1 MKDTKRAKIIR
12 SLKQLV
18 LSQSG
23 GVSRSEAAEALHID
37 LRTASFYLEQL
48 AAGGLFCSNVVAP
61 GGKGRPYTS
70 YSSNAGNL
78 SFLGLQIHSLLAG
91 SAVLIDASGRE
102 LCREK
107 ICLPENS
114 SRLTVFSAILE
125 LVERYKQFDGKL
137 LGGAGLAI
145 SRWLQPPL
153 AGADVYANLADY
165 LERESGVAIHRDVNI
180 NAVTFAIA
188 RELSCRNLA
197 VINAGKVI
205 EFGLVL
211 DGVPDGDFTRREAWL
226 SHLCVNP
233 DGRRCYCGKHGCLE
247 NYVTSGARTERLT
260 KGSASA
266 TLRAIGGMLG
276 VAMVRLVRKYP
287 VEAVVLLGA
296 EDIFPSAEEYFLSR
310 MPAGISISCKRSLP
324 LADHAAALEAAHFE
338 LHRFTEDI

>member
-23 GVSRSEAAEALHID
+23 GVSRSDAAEALHID

-247 NYVTSGARTERLT
+247 NYVTSGALSERLQHG
-260 KGSASA
+260 KCSA
-266 TLRAIGGMLG
+266 TIMALGEMLG
-276 VAMVRLVRKYP
+276 QAMLRVARKYP
-287 VEAVVLLGA
+287 VEYIVLLGA
-296 EDIFPSAEEYFLSR
+296 DELAGVAGNYFSSRAPSGVRLLA
-310 MPAGISISCKRSLP
+310 KTLP
-324 LADHAAALEAAHFE
+324 PWVDYGAALESAYYE
-338 LHRFTEDI
+338 LYRFTQY